1 MRGRVLRVH
10 WVVICNRTLRNHCST
25 QSVTLPLRHSLQG
38 FPTRPQLTP
47 PDRLPPLLS
56 LPGLRP
62 TAATPENSGDPT
74 HPDHTVTCLAIWK
87 RWTRVAIP
95 RPPPSRFGHF
105 RPSIRGTLPTNK
117 CRLVLSRGGD
127 VYHVQFRHDHE
138 IRLGGCEKLSQRS
151 AESVSP
157 PFLQTSHGVGSL
169 ASTIS
174 YRSVNPLHRQSAQIL
189 D

>member
-1 MRGRVLRVH
+1 M
-10 WVVICNRTLRNHCST
+10 TLRNHCST

-47 PDRLPPLLS
+47 PDRLPPLLF
-56 LPGLRP
+56 LQGLRP
-62 TAATPENSGDPT
+62 IAATPKDSGDPT
-74 HPDHTVTCLAIWK
+74 HPDHTVACLAIWK
-87 RWTRVAIP
+87 CRTPVA
-95 RPPPSRFGHF
+95 RPLGKSYQDHHQVVSVTLDLRY
-105 RPSIRGTLPTNK
+105 GTLPTNK
-117 CRLVLSRGGD
+117 CRLVCSRGGD
-127 VYHVQFRHDHE
+127 VNHVQVCHDHE
-138 IRLGGCEKLSQRS
+138 IRWGGCEKLSQRS

-174 YRSVNPLHRQSAQIL
+174 HRSVNPLHRQSPQIL